1 MKECPKCKFENQEDS
16 AECPRCGLIYAKYRG
31 PLADQESP
39 EESAQS
45 EDVEI
50 QEEVQRG
57 ADEGARPKKF
67 KEKPHVVLLDF
78 LKKNYIGTAAVL
90 FLLLVGIV
98 WLIYSAITE
107 VEGKTGIVSWKKV
120 IGEDGESALLFDT
133 IDLLKSPILPDEE
146 TSLASDDAQNQGTS
160 IVDPTILCRIPS
172 RTPVKVLKNEGEFLR
187 IKVLKGE
194 CSGKIGY
201 IQPGH
206 FEKK

>member
-16 AECPRCGLIYAKYRG
+16 AECPRCGLIYEKYRD
-31 PLADQESP
+31 PLADQETP
-39 EESAQS
+39 EESEQT

-50 QEEVQRG
+50 QGEVQTG
-57 ADEGARPKKF
+57 ADEREKPKKV
-67 KEKPHVVLLDF
+67 KEKPHVVILDF
-78 LKKNYIGTAAVL
+78 LKRNYLGTAAVS

-107 VEGKTGIVSWKKV
+107 VEGKTGIVSWKNV

-133 IDLLKSPILPDEE
+133 IDLLQSPILPDEE
-146 TSLASDDAQNQGTS
+146 TSLASDDTQNQGTS
-160 IVDPTILCRIPS
+160 MVDPTVLCRIPS
-172 RTPVKVLKNEGEFLR
+172 GTPVKVLKNEGEFLR
-187 IKVLKGE
+187 IRVLKGE

-206 FEKK
+206 FEK